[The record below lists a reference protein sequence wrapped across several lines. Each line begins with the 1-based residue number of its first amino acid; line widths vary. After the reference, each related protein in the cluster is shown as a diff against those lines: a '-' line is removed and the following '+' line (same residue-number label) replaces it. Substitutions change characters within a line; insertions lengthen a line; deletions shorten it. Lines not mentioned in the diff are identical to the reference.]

1 MTGPLAGVRVVVLA
15 GMGPVPFTAMLL
27 AHCLFGLAL
36 GRRTEITH
44 EAIPATGP
52 TPAKAA

>member
-27 AHCLFGLAL
+27 ADMGARSCGWPGRLA
-36 GRRTEITH
+36 
-44 EAIPATGP
+44 GP
-52 TPAKAA
+52 PGP